1 MTGVNIQQTDKNAG
15 SGLRETFLLLNP
27 SCEEKSFW
35 FYMPVAVN
43 SICSFELCF
52 FSIPNF
58 FLVLFLKNRKKVLH
72 DIENQYLVKKNK
84 KN

>member
-1 MTGVNIQQTDKNAG
+1 MTGVNIQQTDKNGG
-15 SGLRETFLLLNP
+15 SGLRETFLSLNP